1 MIYQTHS
8 DKLHADALNSD
19 IEKRPR
25 PGIFRVIAISN
36 SKKITEDFA
45 DRMEAIESAKLLENN
60 YILVIVTNHLLGTEW
75 ISG

>member
-8 DKLHADALNSD
+8 DKVHADALNSD

-36 SKKITEDFA
+36 SKKITEDF
-45 DRMEAIESAKLLENN
+45 DNRMEAIEAAKLLEKDS
-60 YILVIVTNHLLGTEW
+60 ILVIVTNDLLGTEW